1 MWLYSGRGPQR
12 SLELDCSTGEYGQT
26 MFEEWMWGP
35 GKAQSLSA
43 LHLEWLA
50 QAWMD
55 TRSEASQQ
63 IEDKFVAGENRHAH
77 QPRLWMKMWK
87 IWIVLS
93 EAAQKEPVGDCRQ
106 GWFGQKTRG

>member
-1 MWLYSGRGPQR
+1 MDVGPWK
-12 SLELDCSTGEYGQT
+12 SLEFSCLAVGV
-26 MFEEWMWGP
+26 
-35 GKAQSLSA
+35 ASLG
-43 LHLEWLA
+43 L
-50 QAWMD
+50 D

-93 EAAQKEPVGDCRQ
+93 EAAQKEPVGDCR
-106 GWFGQKTRG
+106 